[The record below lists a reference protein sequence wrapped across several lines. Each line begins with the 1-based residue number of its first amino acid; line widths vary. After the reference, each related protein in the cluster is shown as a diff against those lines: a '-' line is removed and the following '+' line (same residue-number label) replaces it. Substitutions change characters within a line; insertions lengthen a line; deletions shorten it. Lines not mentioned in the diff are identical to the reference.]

1 MILQNEP
8 FQFSDLTERVQN
20 IFQIKR
26 AGTRPYEFKDR
37 VHISISYEID
47 LDLVVTER
55 YVYSVLDY
63 IGDLGGLF
71 DGLKL
76 LFIGL
81 IGVFNYNLYS
91 SYMVTHL
98 FKPQA
103 TE

>member
-1 MILQNEP
+1 MN
-8 FQFSDLTERVQN
+8 
-20 IFQIKR
+20 
-26 AGTRPYEFKDR
+26 
-37 VHISISYEID
+37 

-76 LFIGL
+76 FFIGL
-81 IGVFNYNLYS
+81 ISILNYNLYS

-98 FKPQA
+98 FKP
-103 TE
+103 